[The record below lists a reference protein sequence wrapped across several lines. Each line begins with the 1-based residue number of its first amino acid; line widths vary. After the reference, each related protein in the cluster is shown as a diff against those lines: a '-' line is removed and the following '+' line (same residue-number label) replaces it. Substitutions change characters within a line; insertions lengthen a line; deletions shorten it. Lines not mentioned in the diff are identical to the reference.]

1 MAIVRAGPDY
11 CTTVL
16 SPVVVSAADDDTPKT
31 YRIGV
36 GRYIEFN
43 RIDSI
48 R

>member
-1 MAIVRAGPDY
+1 MAIVREGPDY

-16 SPVVVSAADDDTPKT
+16 SLVVVSVADDDTPKT
-31 YRIGV
+31 YRIG
-36 GRYIEFN
+36 RYIAFN